1 MPDLISRAEAITPS
15 LRARAADL
23 DEARQLP
30 ADLVTELKEAGFF
43 RMFVP
48 RSHGGH
54 EVDLR
59 TGMTVLEAL
68 ATADPAVGWT
78 VMIGSETPQLLAFLS
93 RETFD
98 KMYAAGP
105 DLIVAGGF
113 SPQGTAVPAG
123 DGYRVDGRWAFGSGS
138 THADWIFGNCIVPPD
153 APAGSAET
161 PAGEGLRPA
170 DGPPLLRS
178 VLVPAS
184 QARVIDTWRVLGLL
198 GTGSH
203 DVEIR
208 GTQVPAEHT
217 FDLFAGVPSI
227 SGPGF
232 TAPLMHFVLHL
243 GAVATGIAQGALDA
257 TVTLAGE
264 GKHRLYARSRLADS
278 QLFQVNLGRADL
290 TLRAARALLATT
302 ADEVW
307 ALCSSNPA
315 ALPEVGPRVSAT
327 LTWVTDAALSVVDTC
342 YRAAGGQAARD
353 TSPIQRRFRDMH
365 TFSQHAAAAEGWLG
379 GHGTALLGEPRSLSY

>member
-30 ADLVTELKEAGFF
+30 ADLVAELKEAGFF

-59 TGMTVLEAL
+59 TGMAVLEAL

-78 VMIGSETPQLLAFLS
+78 VMIGAETPQLLAFLS

-123 DGYRVDGRWAFGSGS
+123 DGYLVDGRWAFGSGS
-138 THADWIFGNCIVPPD
+138 THADWIFGNCIVPPGGQ
-153 APAGSAET
+153 PGS
-161 PAGEGLRPA
+161 A
-170 DGPPLLRS
+170 DGPPPLRS
-178 VLVPAS
+178 ALVPAS

-208 GTQVPAEHT
+208 GVQVPAEHT

-227 SGPGF
+227 PGPGF

-257 TVTLAGE
+257 TVALACE

-290 TLRAARALLATT
+290 TLRAARALLAAT

-307 ALCSSNPA
+307 ALCSSDPA
-315 ALPEVGPRVSAT
+315 ALPAVGPRASAT
-327 LTWVTDAALSVVDTC
+327 LTWVTDAALNVVDTC

-379 GHGTALLGEPRSLSY
+379 GHGTALLGEPGGLSY